1 MVHQQ
6 WRRPCR
12 LCSLSGRTSASSSPL
27 PAPRRMGPDGQLH
40 ETRMG
45 NCALAVVEAT
55 VHPPRGGNAL
65 ADGSHSNTLLPIF
78 VDGIIRIII
87 IFQCLK
93 LCHFEQALHFNCAF
107 VFGGEHIL
115 QTRAT
120 ATEKIQPIL
129 YGPILPAAISP
140 VSVLNQMSPKGTA
153 SLYFICQCGSGHFKL
168 RNIIRSS

>member
-55 VHPPRGGNAL
+55 AHPPRGGNAL

-87 IFQCLK
+87 VFQCLK
-93 LCHFEQALHFNCAF
+93 LCHFEQALYF
-107 VFGGEHIL
+107 VHLYLEESTFYKL
-115 QTRAT
+115 VPQAQKRSNQFFT
-120 ATEKIQPIL
+120 APFFLLRSHQ
-129 YGPILPAAISP
+129 SP
-140 VSVLNQMSPKGTA
+140 
-153 SLYFICQCGSGHFKL
+153 C
-168 RNIIRSS
+168 

>member
-1 MVHQQ
+1 
-6 WRRPCR
+6 
-12 LCSLSGRTSASSSPL
+12 
-27 PAPRRMGPDGQLH
+27 MGPDGQLH

-55 VHPPRGGNAL
+55 AHPPRGGNAL

-120 ATEKIQPIL
+120 ATETNSLRPHSSCCDL
-129 YGPILPAAISP
+129 TSLRAESD
-140 VSVLNQMSPKGTA
+140 VS
-153 SLYFICQCGSGHFKL
+153 
-168 RNIIRSS
+168 